1 MQQSKVLVIVGP
13 TASGKTSLAIDLAKQ
28 FDGEIICADSRT
40 IYQGMDIGTAKPT
53 IKQQDGIKHHLLDIV
68 KPDEVFS
75 ASDFKIACLQ
85 AIKDIKEKHK
95 LPIICGGSGL
105 YIDSVL
111 YDYNFRSK
119 KHTEHKLD
127 GYTQE
132 QIKDLAR
139 SLYPKEYEL
148 IDNQNM
154 LRVIQLIERGPV
166 NNDDRKVIKLN
177 CKIIG
182 LSPERL
188 TIKRNIALRTKEML
202 SNGFVQEVQSLLDMY
217 GAKCPA
223 MSTIGYKQIGDMIMH
238 QTDLND
244 VENTINKATMD
255 YAKRQLTWF
264 RRNNSIVWAENH
276 TKAIEIAKEYLQSI

>member
-105 YIDSVL
+105 
-111 YDYNFRSK
+111 
-119 KHTEHKLD
+119 
-127 GYTQE
+127 
-132 QIKDLAR
+132 
-139 SLYPKEYEL
+139 
-148 IDNQNM
+148 
-154 LRVIQLIERGPV
+154 
-166 NNDDRKVIKLN
+166 
-177 CKIIG
+177 
-182 LSPERL
+182 
-188 TIKRNIALRTKEML
+188 
-202 SNGFVQEVQSLLDMY
+202 
-217 GAKCPA
+217 
-223 MSTIGYKQIGDMIMH
+223 
-238 QTDLND
+238 
-244 VENTINKATMD
+244 
-255 YAKRQLTWF
+255 
-264 RRNNSIVWAENH
+264 
-276 TKAIEIAKEYLQSI
+276 